1 MIPGIFHL
9 GIFTG
14 SAVPRR
20 FVGGPGVAY
29 ALLRAARLRESPE
42 CLDAAKKF
50 LDPWRGR
57 VVQQAPWI
65 PWILVLGLILEHP
78 FLELTLGQVASW

>member
-1 MIPGIFHL
+1 M
-9 GIFTG
+9 
-14 SAVPRR
+14 
-20 FVGGPGVAY
+20 AY

-65 PWILVLGLILEHP
+65 LVLFG
-78 FLELTLGQVASW
+78 GQLVL

>member
-1 MIPGIFHL
+1 M
-9 GIFTG
+9 
-14 SAVPRR
+14 
-20 FVGGPGVAY
+20 AY

-65 PWILVLGLILEHP
+65 PWIPWILVLGLILEHP
-78 FLELTLGQVASW
+78 FLELTLGQVAGVTVCISCVYI